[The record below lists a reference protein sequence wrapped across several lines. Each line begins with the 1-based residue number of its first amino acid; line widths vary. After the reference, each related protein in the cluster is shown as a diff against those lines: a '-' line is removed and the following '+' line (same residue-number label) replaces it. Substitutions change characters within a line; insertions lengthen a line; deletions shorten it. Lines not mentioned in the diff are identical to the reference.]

1 MHQRAI
7 TTDAWH
13 DGKPFHFS
21 PEPEIFSTDFLFFL
35 PLIILGSMF
44 LPTLAGALALYGSMP
59 ALHSNIRRPLV
70 AMRLVDHTP
79 PPTANVDHAAASVS
93 RLLSAPRSQNLP
105 KLDEADHEVLESGSM
120 LMRTYQTEGRA
131 SEGFAVQVVQA
142 PAEHI
147 WQSILDWDEWP
158 RMVDDVCETEVYET
172 HGDHIK
178 VKVTLGI
185 GPLRI
190 KTHVHHELD
199 RAAGRLTWKLD
210 PDKKSDLLG
219 NRGFWAVV
227 PATDT
232 SSTVYYSVS
241 ICTHK
246 WAPGWLNRHI
256 EREGF
261 PRALSWL
268 KEEAEAR
275 FAQDEQSRV

>member
-1 MHQRAI
+1 MGKNGVEGLRACGGRAVSKATTLHAQRI

-142 PAEHI
+142 PTEHI
-147 WQSILDWDEWP
+147 WQSILDWTSGLAWWMAAA
-158 RMVDDVCETEVYET
+158 RRRSMKLT
-172 HGDHIK
+172 
-178 VKVTLGI
+178 GI
-185 GPLRI
+185 
-190 KTHVHHELD
+190 
-199 RAAGRLTWKLD
+199 
-210 PDKKSDLLG
+210 
-219 NRGFWAVV
+219 
-227 PATDT
+227 T
-232 SSTVYYSVS
+232 S
-241 ICTHK
+241 
-246 WAPGWLNRHI
+246 R
-256 EREGF
+256 
-261 PRALSWL
+261 
-268 KEEAEAR
+268 
-275 FAQDEQSRV
+275 SR